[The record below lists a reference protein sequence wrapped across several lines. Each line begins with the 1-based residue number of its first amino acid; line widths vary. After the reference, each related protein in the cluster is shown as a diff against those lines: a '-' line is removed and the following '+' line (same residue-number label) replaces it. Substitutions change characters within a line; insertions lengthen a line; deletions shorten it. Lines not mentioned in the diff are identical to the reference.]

1 VVDNNKITQEILYQ
15 FLVLKVLIELGGQA
29 ERDSVLHRI
38 KTKYR
43 HWLTEKDLAS
53 YESGSTERWKNHI
66 SFARQHLKE
75 RGLLEKNLPR
85 GVWKITDEGRKKYKE
100 WRDFIQANLS
110 QK

>member
-1 VVDNNKITQEILYQ
+1 MDNNKITQEILYQ